1 MGRPELWIFSLAVL
15 FSTLAFGASLTE
27 EQKID
32 ALIHSV
38 EVLPD
43 AQFIRNGSA
52 HDGKAAAE
60 HLRLKRSNAGDRV
73 KTATDF
79 ITYCASRSSTSGKP
93 YQIRFANGETVDAE
107 VFFRAELK
115 RIEAA
120 PNSAGETPAP
130 HR

>member
-1 MGRPELWIFSLAVL
+1 MHRPLPWILALTVL
-15 FSTLAFGASLTE
+15 FSAPAFAAPLTE

-52 HDGKAAAE
+52 YDGKAAAE
-60 HLRLKRSNAGDRV
+60 HLRLKRRNAGGRV
-73 KTATDF
+73 KTASDF
-79 ITYCASRSSTSGKP
+79 IKYCASRSSMSGKP
-93 YQIRFANGETVDAE
+93 YQIRFANGDTVDAE
-107 VFFRAELK
+107 VFFRTELE
-115 RIEAA
+115 RIEAGSNGVRE
-120 PNSAGETPAP
+120 PLPQ

>member
-1 MGRPELWIFSLAVL
+1 MSRRMPWVL
-15 FSTLAFGASLTE
+15 SMALLFATFAFAAALTE

-32 ALIHSV
+32 ALIHSI

-60 HLRLKRSNAGDRV
+60 HMQKKRQYAGDRI
-73 KTATDF
+73 KTANDF
-79 ITYCASRSSTSGKP
+79 IVCCASRSSMSGKP

-107 VFFRAELK
+107 VFLRAELK
-115 RIEAA
+115 RIEAS
-120 PNSAGETPAP
+120 PGET
-130 HR
+130 H